1 MQVHHRHISGGIE
14 RRRCRWHCCRRPLC
28 HWDGPRRSLR
38 HEEEE
43 RHPPHGDYHPY
54 HPHHLELVILIV
66 DISDHYVLCH
76 TICCPDHLNQ
86 LDRHPYCNHHHPHGY
101 QVKKPESPTV
111 AFENPFYATRE
122 QAGNTAVRNND

>member
-1 MQVHHRHISGGIE
+1 MESNAGGAVGIVVAVLFVIGMVLAVLYVMKRKNVILLTVIIILIILIIFIS
-14 RRRCRWHCCRRPLC
+14 
-28 HWDGPRRSLR
+28 
-38 HEEEE
+38 
-43 RHPPHGDYHPY
+43 
-54 HPHHLELVILIV
+54 LELVILIV

-122 QAGNTAVRNND
+122 QAGNTAVRNNDYRC

>member
-1 MQVHHRHISGGIE
+1 MESNAGGAVGIVVAVLFVIGMVLAVLYVMKRKNVILLTVIIILIIFIS
-14 RRRCRWHCCRRPLC
+14 
-28 HWDGPRRSLR
+28 
-38 HEEEE
+38 
-43 RHPPHGDYHPY
+43 
-54 HPHHLELVILIV
+54 LELVILIV

-122 QAGNTAVRNND
+122 QAGNTAVRNNY